1 MMSLSYIQ
9 LINPFPSNLQVTTD
23 SVNPMLLKAI
33 PPSSLQVCSDI
44 NSLPSGLTRLVVS
57 SSHCQYSS
65 LATVDLRNHSNLTL
79 INVGD
84 FNYRNVDTFYL
95 TNLLSLTDLTVG
107 SNSFTTTYYTFGLN
121 TARSF
126 FVQHCSSLESITIGA
141 FSFSDYSGN
150 FVLEGI
156 FTFFIRF
163 RSSKIK
169 INRNWYS
176 NQ

>member
-65 LATVDLRNHSNLTL
+65 LATVDLRNHSNLTS

-84 FNYRNVDTFYL
+84 KVM
-95 TNLLSLTDLTVG
+95 VKE
-107 SNSFTTTYYTFGLN
+107 NSVWYDGK
-121 TARSF
+121 
-126 FVQHCSSLESITIGA
+126 TIP
-141 FSFSDYSGN
+141 N
-150 FVLEGI
+150 FVYATQYIVIEVIKDRVVIGI
-156 FTFFIRF
+156 DDKVTGAI
-163 RSSKIK
+163 SINSLIK
-169 INRNWYS
+169 I
-176 NQ
+176 